1 MQWHSTARNGTQ
13 QHATDAQRNAP
24 TFNGDATTR
33 TDIQR
38 AASTLNEPHRHS
50 TNRTDIQRTAT
61 TRNGRWLLTNSVCL
75 QGKQKSRARQRV
87 EPAIEAHSWR
97 ARLQAWKAELS
108 VSSGET
114 ILPMAARLLLMMTFS
129 FALETGSTVKYTAKR
144 GFQGMTKVFASVSCL
159 TGVSVSYLTA
169 LFKSVKRSASGILNY
184 TVSDNSI
191 RGRGSP
197 NVDRK
202 KLRKLTPRHL
212 SAIEKFIDHS
222 NSSDGCGS
230 VRNFIGRLSLP
241 H

>member
-1 MQWHSTARNGTQ
+1 MHIVLNRDFPRGLNILPIRFIMGNSKNSSHGKKSPGR
-13 QHATDAQRNAP
+13 RK
-24 TFNGDATTR
+24 
-33 TDIQR
+33 
-38 AASTLNEPHRHS
+38 AS
-50 TNRTDIQRTAT
+50 
-61 TRNGRWLLTNSVCL
+61 